1 MAGTDQTRDPLLG
14 GPAIILIEPQM
25 GENIGTAARAM
36 LNCGLTDLRLVRPRD
51 GWPNPKAVPTA
62 SGADAVLDH
71 VRVFERTEDAIAD
84 LGAVYATTARLRDQ
98 LKPVVTPRRAA
109 VEMRAHHAAG
119 VGAGIL
125 FGPERTG
132 MTNDDVA
139 LADAVVNVPL
149 NPAFSSLN
157 LAQAVLLVS
166 YEWFTAGDATPG
178 RRLDYEEDAPPAS
191 KEQLVNMFE
200 HLEEALDAG
209 NFFRVPEKK
218 PSMQRNIRAF
228 LQRARLSEQEVRTLH
243 GMIVALSGRRKGGG
257 GE

>member
-1 MAGTDQTRDPLLG
+1 MAGTDQTQTPRTG

-51 GWPNPKAVPTA
+51 GWPNPRAVPTA
-62 SGADAVLDH
+62 SGADAVLDQ
-71 VRVFERTEDAIAD
+71 VRVFERTEDAIAG
-84 LGAVYATTARLRDQ
+84 LTAVYATTARLRDQ

-109 VEMRAHHAAG
+109 EEMRAHHA
-119 VGAGIL
+119 VGTNCGIL
-125 FGPERTG
+125 FGPERAG

-166 YEWFTAGDATPG
+166 YEWFTAGDATPE
-178 RRLDYEEDAPPAS
+178 RQLSYEDDTPPAT
-191 KEQLVNMFE
+191 KDQLVNMFE
-200 HLEEALDAG
+200 HLEQALDARG
-209 NFFRVPEKK
+209 FFRVPEKR

-228 LQRARLSEQEVRTLH
+228 LQRAQLSTQEVRTLH
-243 GMIVALSGRRKGGG
+243 GIIVALSGLRKESG

>member
-1 MAGTDQTRDPLLG
+1 MAGTDQTRNPRLG

-62 SGADAVLDH
+62 SGADAVLDQ
-71 VRVFERTEDAIAD
+71 VRVFDRTEEAIAD

-109 VEMRAHHAAG
+109 AEMRAHHA
-119 VGAGIL
+119 VGIGCGLL

-139 LADAVVNVPL
+139 LADAVVSVPL

-157 LAQAVLLVS
+157 LAQAVLLLC
-166 YEWFTAGDATPG
+166 YEWFTVGDATPE
-178 RRLDYEEDAPPAS
+178 RLLAYEDDAPPAT
-191 KEQLVNMFE
+191 KDQLVNLFE
-200 HLEEALDAG
+200 HLEQALDAG
-209 NFFRVPEKK
+209 QFFRVPEKR

-228 LQRARLSEQEVRTLH
+228 LQRAQLSEQEVRTLH
-243 GMIVALSGRRKGGG
+243 GMIVALSGRRKEPGGG
-257 GE
+257 

>member
-62 SGADAVLDH
+62 SGAAAVLDN

-84 LGAVYATTARLRDQ
+84 LGVVYATTARLRDQ

-109 VEMRAHHAAG
+109 AEMRAHHAAG
-119 VGAGIL
+119 VAAGIL

-139 LADAVVNVPL
+139 LADAVLNVPL

-157 LAQAVLLVS
+157 LAQAVLLVA
-166 YEWFTAGDATPG
+166 YEWFTAGDTTPE

-191 KEQLVNMFE
+191 KEQLVNLFE

-209 NFFRVPEKK
+209 HFFRVPEKK

-243 GMIVALSGRRKGGG
+243 GMIVALSGRRKGG
-257 GE
+257 ES

>member
-1 MAGTDQTRDPLLG
+1 MAGTDQTRDPRLG

-119 VGAGIL
+119 VGTGIL

-166 YEWFTAGDATPG
+166 YEWFTAGDATPE
-178 RRLDYEEDAPPAS
+178 RRLDYEEDAPPAT
-191 KEQLVNMFE
+191 KDQLLNMFE

-243 GMIVALSGRRKGGG
+243 GMIVALSGRRKGG
-257 GE
+257 EP